1 MGVLVLL
8 MIYVLNGFVGPTF
21 VRGTLYVFEKER
33 NQKVPAVNYQ
43 IRLRDEHLFTNSY
56 GEWVLPIYRGGI
68 PSKVRLRF
76 HRPGGDYID
85 RYSFTGPWPIWHAL
99 SPMEFDLEICDEEPE
114 GKRIRV
120 VDNRSLGS
128 GGDEKAARVIREVEA
143 GEKSPGRCDSGQK
156 RL

>member
-1 MGVLVLL
+1 MGEHSSALTSSKPRRQSSSLVSGLLGFLDRNLGKFSPRVRDSIGMGVLVLL

-99 SPMEFDLEICDEEPE
+99 SPME
-114 GKRIRV
+114 
-120 VDNRSLGS
+120 
-128 GGDEKAARVIREVEA
+128 
-143 GEKSPGRCDSGQK
+143 
-156 RL
+156 